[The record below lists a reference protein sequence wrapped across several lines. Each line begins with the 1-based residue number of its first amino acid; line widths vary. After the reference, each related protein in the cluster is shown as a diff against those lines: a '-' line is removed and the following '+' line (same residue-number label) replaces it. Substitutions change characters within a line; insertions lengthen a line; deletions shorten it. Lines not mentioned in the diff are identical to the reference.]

1 MRLVFA
7 DTVYWI
13 AVARPD
19 DRYSFTVRRIRASLG
34 DVRLLTTEEVLTE
47 FLAALSSGGRH
58 MRQRA
63 VEMVEDILA
72 DPALEVASQSHG
84 SFLAGV
90 HLYARR
96 PDKQY
101 SLVDCISMNTMR
113 STGATEILTSDRH
126 FVQEGFTIL
135 IA

>member
-1 MRLVFA
+1 MKLVFA
-7 DTVYWI
+7 DTTYWI
-13 AVARPD
+13 AVARPSD
-19 DRYSFTVRRIRASLG
+19 QYSLTVRRIRASRG
-34 DVRLLTTEEVLTE
+34 DVRLLTTQEVLTE

-63 VEMVEDILA
+63 VDMVENILA
-72 DPALEVASQSHG
+72 DPALEVAPQSHE

-90 HLYARR
+90 ILYARR

-113 STGATEILTSDRH
+113 SNGVKEILTSDHH
-126 FVQEGFTIL
+126 FAQEGFAIL
-135 IA
+135 MA